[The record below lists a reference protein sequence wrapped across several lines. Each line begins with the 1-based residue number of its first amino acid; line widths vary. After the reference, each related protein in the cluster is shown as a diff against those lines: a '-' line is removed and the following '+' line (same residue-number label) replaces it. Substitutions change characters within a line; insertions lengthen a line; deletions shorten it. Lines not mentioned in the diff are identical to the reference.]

1 MQITTSIR
9 CPGVSSTTS
18 RLTGIRSTS
27 LRGMISSYLIRR
39 RRSLRSCLSLTRP
52 SSPLIR
58 ITCCTLCLR
67 ATYIKMF
74 FLWMSR
80 HRPLSMRSRPSR
92 PRSIP
97 SFMLGMASTYQPTVR
112 ACSSIILRRRSSRN
126 IRMKRISCP
135 VIIATT
141 SSLRLRKTS

>member
-1 MQITTSIR
+1 MRITTSLR
-9 CPGVSSTTS
+9 CPGVSSTIS
-18 RLTGIRSTS
+18 RHIGIRSTS
-27 LRGMISSYLIRR
+27 LRGMLSSYLILQ

-67 ATYIKMF
+67 ATFIRMF
-74 FLWMSR
+74 FLWMNR
-80 HRPLSMRSRPSR
+80 HRPLSKRSHPSR

-97 SFMLGMASTYQPTVR
+97 SSMLGTASMYQPTVR

-126 IRMKRISCP
+126 IRTKRISCP
-135 VIIATT
+135 VIFVTT
-141 SSLRLRKTS
+141 SNLLLHKTS